1 MPTKPTKLSLLTV
14 FLPAFFLF
22 AGKTYCQQDN
32 AIDKLLDA
40 KMARAK
46 AIVYANA
53 KLSSKISDSIIVLS
67 QKYNK
72 PLAEATAW
80 NIKGIVMSFIGTP
93 DSALH
98 YFGLMEKLGMK
109 AGDKK
114 TLAKAKQ
121 NKNLPLSKVG
131 KYAEA
136 FATCLEALKLYEE
149 LDYKEAQA
157 LCLGDMGNIM
167 IRSDKPA
174 EGIRYLNQAVA
185 IADQIN
191 DESLKPNFYNS
202 LAVAYMDTNKLQEA
216 KDTYLKALPLAVKF
230 NRVNNQ
236 ISINLNLGDNAWLM
250 TKDPDEV
257 MPYFLKAE
265 KLAIEFGD
273 EVKLSSIYLNTAI
286 MLEKAD
292 DTKKALEYGIKSRN
306 LALKSQDIYSQEQVY
321 ILLARLAKK
330 NGDYQMAYD
339 AMDLK
344 DSLSRI
350 IYDKEAAENINELQ
364 TKYETEKK
372 QNSIT
377 LLAKQNQIQNLQL
390 SKKNLL
396 LGLND
401 MELAKQ
407 MLQINNQQLSLRQ
420 QQGALKEKQLEAT
433 AKEQRIRLLDSEN
446 KLQKLQLM
454 ERNSII
460 GVTLGLFILMVL
472 IAMLIYNRYKLRLE
486 GKLQAEKIRQ
496 QELAASAVINAEE
509 SERNRIAGELHDGLG
524 QLFSA
529 VKMNL
534 SGISDNLQFKDD
546 HSKEMFNKTLDMVD
560 ESCREVR
567 VISHQMAPNVLLKSG
582 LPAAIKD
589 FISKIDARKLKI
601 NLETFGLQERLNQ
614 NTEAVLYRVVQE
626 SVNNVIKH
634 AGASILD
641 IQLTKDEEG
650 INAMIEDNGKGF
662 DPHEKGYTT
671 GMGMKNIRSRVDYLK
686 GTVDFSSEPGRGTL
700 VAIHIPL

>member
-1 MPTKPTKLSLLTV
+1 MPTKPTQFLLLTV
-14 FLPAFFLF
+14 CLPVLLLF
-22 AGKTYCQQDN
+22 TGTAYSQQDN
-32 AIDKLLDA
+32 QIDKLLDA
-40 KMARAK
+40 KTMRAK
-46 AIVYANA
+46 AVVYSNA

-67 QKYNK
+67 KLHNK

-98 YFGLMEKLGMK
+98 YFEIMEKLGVK
-109 AGDKK
+109 TGDKK
-114 TLAKAKQ
+114 TIAKAKQ
-121 NKNLPLSKVG
+121 NKNLPLSKAG
-131 KYAEA
+131 KYAAA
-136 FATCLEALKLYEE
+136 FATCLDALKIYEE

-157 LCLGDMGNIM
+157 GCLGDMGNIM
-167 IRSDKPA
+167 IRSEKPE
-174 EGIRYLNQAVA
+174 EGIRYLNQAVS
-185 IADQIN
+185 IAEQIN

-202 LAVAYMDTNKLQEA
+202 LAVAYMATNQLQQA
-216 KDTYLKALPLAVKF
+216 KDTYLKALPLAIKF
-230 NRVNNQ
+230 KRVNNQ
-236 ISINLNLGDNAWLM
+236 ISINLNLGDNAWLL
-250 TKDPDEV
+250 TKDPEQV

-265 KLAIEFGD
+265 KLAIEYGD

-286 MLEKAD
+286 MLEKAED
-292 DTKKALEYGIKSRN
+292 IKKALEYGVKSRV
-306 LALKSQDIYSQEQVY
+306 LALKSQDIYNQEQVN
-321 ILLARLAKK
+321 ILLARLAKASG
-330 NGDYQMAYD
+330 NYQMAYE
-339 AMDLK
+339 ALDLK
-344 DSLSRI
+344 DSLSRL
-350 IYDKEAAENINELQ
+350 IYDKEAAENMNELQ

-377 LLAKQNQIQNLQL
+377 LLARQNQIQNLQL

-401 MELAKQ
+401 LELAKQ
-407 MLQINNQQLSLRQ
+407 MLQINNQRLSLRE

-433 AKEQRIRLLDSEN
+433 AREQRIRLLDSEN
-446 KLQKLQLM
+446 QLQKLQLM
-454 ERNSII
+454 ERNIII
-460 GVTLGLFILMVL
+460 GVTIGLFILMIL
-472 IAMLIYNRYKLRLE
+472 IALLIYNRYKLRQE
-486 GKLQAEKIRQ
+486 GKLHSERIRQ
-496 QELAASAVINAEE
+496 QEQAASAVINAEE

-534 SGISDNLQFKDD
+534 SGISDHLQFKDE
-546 HSKEMFNKTLDMVD
+546 HSKEMFHKTLDMVD

-582 LPAAIKD
+582 LSAAIRD

-601 NLETFGLQERLNQ
+601 NLETFGLQERLSQ

-634 AGASILD
+634 SGASSLD

-662 DPHEKGYTT
+662 DTQGNNHNA